1 MDEELRQYLAAIVML
16 LSLNA
21 GFLAT
26 LVWVSGDN
34 VSPGFVVV
42 PAVVL
47 GTALGGVVWM
57 AASFVGEP

>member
-1 MDEELRQYLAAIVML
+1 MDDELRQYLAAVVML

-26 LVWVSGDN
+26 LVWVSGDA

-47 GTALGGVVWM
+47 GVAFGGIVWM
-57 AASFVGEP
+57 AASFVEAP